1 MSPSSSVSLPRV
13 ENPAGKPILVLK
25 FGGTSVGKFIQ
36 NICGQIIPNL
46 LKTHRVIVVCSARST
61 DVKAKGTT
69 TRLVKAADA
78 VLGDESVDHQQI
90 VQDILDDHIEAT
102 RENITNPDIRDQL
115 EKSLTKVCHRLK
127 VFLEAAEVINEVS
140 PKSKDIII
148 GTGEKLACEYVASVL
163 QDKGVDAT
171 Y

>member
-1 MSPSSSVSLPRV
+1 MTLTP
-13 ENPAGKPILVLK
+13 NPTDKPVLVLK

-78 VLGDESVDHQQI
+78 VLGEVSDSHQQI
-90 VQDILDDHIEAT
+90 VRDILEDHLEAIENSISDVA
-102 RENITNPDIRDQL
+102 IKDGL
-115 EKSLTKVCHRLK
+115 SASLTDVCRRLK

-140 PKSKDIII
+140 PKSKDIIV
-148 GTGEKLACEYVASVL
+148 GTGEKLACEY
-163 QDKGVDAT
+163 
-171 Y
+171 